1 MTKVN
6 SNEFLNKT
14 SKTCEIDIDDIL
26 SISSTQEGEYILETT
41 TATYVL
47 NEDQKKIYLT
57 N

>member
-47 NEDQKKIYLT
+47 NEDQKKKSF
-57 N
+57 